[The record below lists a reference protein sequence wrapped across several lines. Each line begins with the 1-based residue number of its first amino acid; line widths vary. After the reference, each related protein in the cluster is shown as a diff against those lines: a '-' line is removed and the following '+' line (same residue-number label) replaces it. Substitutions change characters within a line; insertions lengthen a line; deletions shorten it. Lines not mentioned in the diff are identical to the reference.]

1 MAKGA
6 LFSGIAH
13 TAHIHYNKK
22 LNCIYIKRQINGVFF
37 CLQGPIY
44 PLHGD
49 CDEMRKLVD
58 NGSPILF

>member
-22 LNCIYIKRQINGVFF
+22 LNCIYIKKTDKWGFF
-37 CLQGPIY
+37 LSTGTIY

-49 CDEMRKLVD
+49 CDEMRKLMD